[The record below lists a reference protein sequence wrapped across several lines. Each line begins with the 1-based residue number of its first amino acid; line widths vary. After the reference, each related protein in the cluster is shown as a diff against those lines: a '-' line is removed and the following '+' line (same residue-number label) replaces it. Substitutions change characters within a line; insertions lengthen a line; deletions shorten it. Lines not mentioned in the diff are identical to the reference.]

1 MNVMAA
7 ALSIG
12 IVSEDHGVVSGT
24 IDENVVLASISE
36 LAAAHPGNDDLFVDA
51 VMRVQLAP
59 PAGVAGYDTSVL
71 HRHRSGTTVQLRYRT
86 EMAEVFTD
94 LAIDVGLRDAQRL
107 VDTSVR
113 QWSLCT
119 RVWEGRPNNPVI
131 VRSPASGI
139 A

>member
-36 LAAAHPGNDDLFVDA
+36 LAAAHPGNDDLFADA
-51 VMRVQLAP
+51 VMRVQLARS
-59 PAGVAGYDTSVL
+59 AGVVRPDDTSVL

-107 VDTSVR
+107 VDTS
-113 QWSLCT
+113 
-119 RVWEGRPNNPVI
+119 
-131 VRSPASGI
+131 A
-139 A
+139 